1 MLSLM
6 SDDYRPMMPEERA
19 KLLRTWHDHAY
30 ENLRTSLPLRM
41 SFMGLD
47 LNVSEDVFAPQ
58 GGEDGDPF
66 HQTVLAEVKS
76 SDRVLDI
83 GTGSG
88 VSGILAAKVSAE
100 VVAVDINPKAI
111 ECAKDNAERNGVADR
126 ITFAVGDIFDPIEG
140 DFNLIIFDPPFRW
153 FKPRDLLEVSTADE
167 NYRALTKFIKEA
179 KGRLRPGGRILLN
192 FGTSGDIDY
201 LYTLI
206 DRAGFK
212 KEVFPTGEATRD
224 GLTAYYYTI
233 RLTA

>member
-6 SDDYRPMMPEERA
+6 SEDYSPMMAEERA

-47 LNVSEDVFAPQ
+47 LHIAEDVFAPQ
-58 GGEDGDPF
+58 GEPEGDPF
-66 HQTVLAEVKS
+66 HLAVLAEVKS
-76 SDRVLDI
+76 SDRVLDM

-88 VSGILAAKVSAE
+88 VSGILAAKVSPE
-100 VVAVDINPKAI
+100 VVAVVINPKAI
-111 ECAKDNAERNGVADR
+111 ECARENAERNGVADR
-126 ITFAVGDIFDPIEG
+126 ITFAVGDVFDPVEG
-140 DFNLIIFDPPFRW
+140 DFDLIIFDPPFRW

-167 NYRALTKFIKEA
+167 NYRALTKFVTEA
-179 KGRLRPGGRILLN
+179 KGRLRSGGRILLN

-201 LYTLI
+201 LYRLI
-206 DRAGFK
+206 DRARFA
-212 KEVFPTGEATRD
+212 KEVFPTGEARRD
-224 GLTAYYYTI
+224 GLTTHYYTI

>member
-1 MLSLM
+1 MA
-6 SDDYRPMMPEERA
+6 EERV

-47 LNVSEDVFAPQ
+47 LRVSEDVFAPQ
-58 GGEDGDPF
+58 GAEEGDPF

-76 SDRVLDI
+76 SDRVLDM

-88 VSGILAAKVSAE
+88 VSGILAAKVSSE
-100 VVAVDINPKAI
+100 VVAADINAKAI
-111 ECAKDNAERNGVADR
+111 ACAKENAERNGVADR
-126 ITFAVGDIFDPIEG
+126 ITYAVGDIFDPVEG
-140 DFNLIIFDPPFRW
+140 DFDLIIFDPPFRW

-167 NYRALTKFIKEA
+167 NYRALTKFMTEA
-179 KGRLRPGGRILLN
+179 RGRLRPGGRILLN

-201 LYTLI
+201 LYRLI
-206 DRAGFK
+206 DRADFE
-212 KEVFPTGEATRD
+212 KEVFPTGEATKD